1 MKSLTCAAI
10 TTLIVSV
17 VSKSPTFTWQG
28 THYEF
33 IKLITRAN
41 VLCLDL
47 DIHKSKDDV
56 AVTQDYRARITYSF
70 MVLETNVGMAN

>member
-1 MKSLTCAAI
+1 MRSLTCVAI
-10 TTLIVSV
+10 TTPVISV
-17 VSKSPTFTWQG
+17 ASKSLTFTWQG

-56 AVTQDYRARITYSF
+56 AVTQDYRAKITYSS
-70 MVLETNVGMAN
+70 MVLETNVGMVD

>member
-1 MKSLTCAAI
+1 MA
-10 TTLIVSV
+10 
-17 VSKSPTFTWQG
+17 SKNPTFTWQG

-33 IKLITRAN
+33 VKLITRAN

-56 AVTQDYRARITYSF
+56 VVIQDSKAKITYYS
-70 MVLETNVGMAN
+70 MVLETTVEMAD